1 MPDRGGVGVP
11 EDSNRPV
18 RPIRTVR
25 LLGQLPRTKPGRF
38 GHCFTLLSWSRHRG
52 HEKSLKKIQRDLIAG
67 GGGGG
72 DEPPLAVGDQMS
84 AELSLSAV
92 RSGVRRGSQY
102 LGGGERGP
110 RRLVYLV
117 AVLVAG
123 SFSLFHSRAEN
134 HSAGGAT
141 PLLSH
146 NQLIGRG
153 NSAPPTARRSLSTD
167 RGTRSGCPSAWPP
180 HHLRQNALVCKP
192 LPHRGVNVTVVEH
205 CCHTVICAS
214 GAPRLTGE
222 NG

>member
-1 MPDRGGVGVP
+1 
-11 EDSNRPV
+11 
-18 RPIRTVR
+18 
-25 LLGQLPRTKPGRF
+25 
-38 GHCFTLLSWSRHRG
+38 
-52 HEKSLKKIQRDLIAG
+52 
-67 GGGGG
+67 
-72 DEPPLAVGDQMS
+72 MS

-102 LGGGERGP
+102 LGGMGANEIPADGLFSYSVSRSDAVFPVQGRFGGDLRTWGGWGRMRSP
-110 RRLVYLV
+110 PMVYLV
-117 AVLVAG
+117 AALRVKGGAAGASILGGGWGRKRPPPIGLFSCGAG
-123 SFSLFHSRAEN
+123 SGFVFLFRSRAEN

-153 NSAPPTARRSLSTD
+153 NSAPLTARYFLSPD
-167 RGTRSGCPSAWPP
+167 WGTRSGCPSAWPP
-180 HHLRQNALVCKP
+180 HHLRQGALVCKP

>member
-72 DEPPLAVGDQMS
+72 GGGGGDEPPLAVGDQMS

-102 LGGGERGP
+102 LGGGAKE
-110 RRLVYLV
+110 
-117 AVLVAG
+117 
-123 SFSLFHSRAEN
+123 
-134 HSAGGAT
+134 
-141 PLLSH
+141 
-146 NQLIGRG
+146 
-153 NSAPPTARRSLSTD
+153 APADWS
-167 RGTRSGCPSAWPP
+167 
-180 HHLRQNALVCKP
+180 
-192 LPHRGVNVTVVEH
+192 
-205 CCHTVICAS
+205 I
-214 GAPRLTGE
+214 
-222 NG
+222 

>member
-1 MPDRGGVGVP
+1 
-11 EDSNRPV
+11 
-18 RPIRTVR
+18 
-25 LLGQLPRTKPGRF
+25 
-38 GHCFTLLSWSRHRG
+38 
-52 HEKSLKKIQRDLIAG
+52 
-67 GGGGG
+67 
-72 DEPPLAVGDQMS
+72 MS

-102 LGGGERGP
+102 LGGMGANEIPADGLFSYSVSRSDTVFPVQGRFGGDLRTWGGWGRKRP
-110 RRLVYLV
+110 PPIGLFSCG
-117 AVLVAG
+117 AG
-123 SFSLFHSRAEN
+123 SGFVLLFRSRAEN

-153 NSAPPTARRSLSTD
+153 NSAPPTARYSLSPD
-167 RGTRSGCPSAWPP
+167 WGTRSGCPSAWPP